1 MEDLTVKAVIGADSA
16 ENTFASLAQSDS
28 GVSILTIFSNVGPAL
43 LLVLVLI
50 LLMLWVMKRSGLT
63 KFTSNLLTV
72 RANYSVTSKERI
84 LVVEIDSK
92 LLVVGVT
99 QQQMTLLH
107 TIDEDSAKL
116 LLVKKDQRTQFNQT
130 KNTFSQL
137 LQNALK
143 RGK

>member
-1 MEDLTVKAVIGADSA
+1 M
-16 ENTFASLAQSDS
+16 
-28 GVSILTIFSNVGPAL
+28 
-43 LLVLVLI
+43 
-50 LLMLWVMKRSGLT
+50 
-63 KFTSNLLTV
+63 